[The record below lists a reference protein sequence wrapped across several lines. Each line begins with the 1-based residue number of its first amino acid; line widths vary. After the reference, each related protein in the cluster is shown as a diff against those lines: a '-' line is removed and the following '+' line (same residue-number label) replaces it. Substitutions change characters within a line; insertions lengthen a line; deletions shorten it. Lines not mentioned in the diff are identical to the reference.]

1 MGGRISRVAPHSLGC
16 CVRGFDRPSLYHGVM
31 HILVTAASKH
41 GATNEVADAIARR
54 FEGAAFTV
62 DRIAPNDVDTVEPY
76 DAVIVGS
83 AVYILQWMPE
93 AHDFM
98 ERFKDELQAKQVWAF
113 SVGMDGVPK
122 HAPQD
127 PTRVGPLLT
136 HVNCRDL
143 HRFPGRYKPSLL
155 SLRERSVARLA
166 GVVEGDFRDWDAVDQ
181 WTDGIIAELRG

>member
-1 MGGRISRVAPHSLGC
+1 MVPHSLGC
-16 CVRGFDRPSLYHGVM
+16 CVRGFGRSSHYDESM

-41 GATNEVADAIARR
+41 GATDDVADAIAKRLQ
-54 FEGAAFTV
+54 ESGMTV
-62 DRIAPNDVDTVEPY
+62 DRIAPSEVTTVAPY
-76 DAVIVGS
+76 DAVVVGS
-83 AVYILQWMPE
+83 AVYVLQWMPE

-98 ERFKDELQAKQVWAF
+98 ERFGDDLQGKPVWAF
-113 SVGMDGVPK
+113 SVGMNGVPK

-143 HRFPGRYKPSLL
+143 RTFPGRYKPSLL

-166 GVVEGDFRDWDAVDQ
+166 GVVEGDFRDWEAIEQ
-181 WTDGIIAELRG
+181 WTDGIIAELSA